1 MDETY
6 PFRWEPY
13 CCFCLF
19 GFIDGDKVLRPSH
32 PSEANPDGTTN
43 PPVLFDYKTPV
54 FNPNN
59 HQCIPPRH
67 WRRYKDVL
75 PASHLSCN
83 QNWSFVSMRRL
94 WELVHYDFQPPLSD
108 VNRRISILAN
118 KAASVTMPDLQK
130 QARSRV
136 ETFLS
141 SQTIPLSFQSNR
153 DGRVLFVVDV
163 FRPIWRTTVMFDGI
177 RYLNCLSNKQDGKHF
192 RPIKTHRGD
201 IVNIYFASNHLGVV
215 AMYFSKYGISK
226 QDWPGVWWSR
236 LTLSRT
242 HHLLRAYT
250 DGFKIRDL
258 RRVESLHSTSES
270 SPIRWSVLPP
280 NPTAVWLCLDCSRP
294 GITGYSA
301 CMVDGDLVD
310 LHCHIEGEDLT
321 FYQDGGG
328 DRLHAVWLYFPVEQG
343 ERIFEVWRR
352 RKRPHFCRDI
362 PMLRTNK
369 GRVFVLGTHISQHD
383 IVVKYDCITSFPTE
397 KHARFWFCY
406 REGCVDYLAFDTEDK
421 RLENDPIVQLEGSS
435 ALCSSGLSNQRFAT
449 SATLKD
455 VVEVVPCRSW
465 APGSTGIVGLLLTY
479 SDGHRET
486 VGQFMAETHVRLDSD
501 GAVLNGKVVWIGY
514 FGMGDALLAG
524 TRRLFLLVIS
534 IQYWRHKEGGDG
546 RRRRQQQ
553 L

>member
-1 MDETY
+1 M
-6 PFRWEPY
+6 
-13 CCFCLF
+13 
-19 GFIDGDKVLRPSH
+19 K
-32 PSEANPDGTTN
+32 
-43 PPVLFDYKTPV
+43 
-54 FNPNN
+54 
-59 HQCIPPRH
+59 
-67 WRRYKDVL
+67 
-75 PASHLSCN
+75 
-83 QNWSFVSMRRL
+83 RL

-153 DGRVLFVVDV
+153 DGRVLFIVDV

-192 RPIKTHRGD
+192 RPIKTQRGD

-215 AMYFSKYGISK
+215 AMYFSKYGMSK

-236 LTLSRT
+236 LTLSKT

-250 DGFKIRDL
+250 D
-258 RRVESLHSTSES
+258 
-270 SPIRWSVLPP
+270 
-280 NPTAVWLCLDCSRP
+280 CLDCSKP

-310 LHCHIEGEDLT
+310 LHCHIEGEDLE

-406 REGCVDYLAFDTEDK
+406 REGCVDCLAFDTEDK

-486 VGQFMAETHVRLDSD
+486 VGQVRLDHLLEPMQVVPTGD
-501 GAVLNGKVVWIGY
+501 MWLGIRLLPHGAGVVVEALRLIPSNGMTVHGGNTCEAGLRWGRVEWKGRLDWLFWYGRCCISWHAQAIPVGHINTVLEAQGGRGWETETPTTAIN
-514 FGMGDALLAG
+514 
-524 TRRLFLLVIS
+524 IS
-534 IQYWRHKEGGDG
+534 P
-546 RRRRQQQ
+546 
-553 L
+553 

>member
-32 PSEANPDGTTN
+32 PSEG
-43 PPVLFDYKTPV
+43 F
-54 FNPNN
+54 
-59 HQCIPPRH
+59 
-67 WRRYKDVL
+67 
-75 PASHLSCN
+75 
-83 QNWSFVSMRRL
+83 
-94 WELVHYDFQPPLSD
+94 
-108 VNRRISILAN
+108 
-118 KAASVTMPDLQK
+118 VTMPDLQK

-215 AMYFSKYGISK
+215 AMYFSKYGMSK

-280 NPTAVWLCLDCSRP
+280 NPTACLDCSRP

-486 VGQFMAETHVRLDSD
+486 VGQVRLDHLLEPMQVVPTGD
-501 GAVLNGKVVWIGY
+501 MWLGIRLLPNGTGAVVEALRLIPSNGMTVHG
-514 FGMGDALLAG
+514 GNTCEAG
-524 TRRLFLLVIS
+524 LRWRRVEWKGRLDWLFWYGRCLIS
-534 IQYWRHKEGGDG
+534 WHAQAIPVGHINTVLEAQGGRG
-546 RRRRQQQ
+546 WETETPTTAINISP
-553 L
+553 